1 MKKLIILGLS
11 TTFILMG
18 CTDSTDTTDSADTTD
33 SSSETAI
40 VEEDNIE
47 DEMTGIDE
55 SDEVEEMDEMMGM
68 DHDGE
73 IPAGLQEAED
83 PAFPVGSNAII
94 TATHMAGMEGAEATI
109 AGAFDTTVY
118 EVSYTPTD
126 GGERVIDHRWVI
138 QEDLEEGTEVAEAGD
153 EVVLDVEHTEGMQ
166 GAVAIVEEAYTG
178 TIYAVDYNSTTD
190 GERVTNHMW
199 VTEDELEALEE

>member
-11 TTFILMG
+11 TTFIMIG
-18 CTDSTDTTDSADTTD
+18 CTDTTDTTETTD
-33 SSSETAI
+33 TSNETAI
-40 VEEDNIE
+40 VEEENIQ
-47 DEMTGIDE
+47 DAMPGM
-55 SDEVEEMDEMMGM
+55 DEVEEMDEMDEMMGM

-73 IPAGLQEAED
+73 IPSGLEEAED

-94 TATHMAGMEGAEATI
+94 TATHMPGMEGAEATI

-126 GGERVIDHRWVI
+126 GGEKVTNHRWVI
-138 QEDLEEGTEVAEAGD
+138 QEDLQEGTEVAEAGD
-153 EVVLDVEHTEGMQ
+153 EVILDVEHTEGMQ
-166 GAVAIVEEAYTG
+166 GAVATVDEAYTG
-178 TIYAVDYNSTTD
+178 TIYAVDYNSTIH

-199 VTEDELEALEE
+199 VTEDELEAPQE